1 MRIKKKERIAGVPLL
16 KVRDFF
22 NHLKSVNYGTFTR
35 EHLCGYLHLSGG
47 EGDLLIKELNER
59 AFIEEKEGV
68 YSLTLYAAALSIAR
82 CVPPIHKEKAD
93 KLLSDFLDRVREVN
107 ESDEYLYRVS
117 GVWLFGSYI
126 DDNATDYGDIDIAV
140 ELSRKIEDPNEH
152 IRRNQEA
159 VMEASERGKRFS
171 TIFDQLDYTRR
182 LVLLKLK
189 NRNQYISLHTTS
201 DGILELTKTIRIY
214 P

>member
-1 MRIKKKERIAGVPLL
+1 MRIKRNERIAGVPVL
-16 KVRDFF
+16 KIRDFF
-22 NHLKSVNYGTFTR
+22 NRLNSADGNTFSQDR
-35 EHLCGYLHLSGG
+35 LCDLFHLSCE
-47 EGDLLIKELNER
+47 EGAQLIKELQDR
-59 AFIEEKEGV
+59 RFIEETEGG
-68 YSLTLYAAALSIAR
+68 YSLTLHGAALSIAR
-82 CVPPIHKEKAD
+82 CVPPINKEKAD
-93 KLLSDFLDRVREVN
+93 SLLADFMYRVREVN

-140 ELSRKIEDPNEH
+140 ELSRKIEDPSEH
-152 IRRNQEA
+152 MRLNQEA

>member
-1 MRIKKKERIAGVPLL
+1 MRIKRNERIAGVPVL
-16 KVRDFF
+16 KIRDFF
-22 NHLKSVNYGTFTR
+22 NRLNSADGNTFSQDR
-35 EHLCGYLHLSGG
+35 LCDLFHLSCE
-47 EGDLLIKELNER
+47 EGALLIKELQDRN
-59 AFIEEKEGV
+59 FIEEMVDG
-68 YSLTLYAAALSIAR
+68 YSLTLRGAALSIAR

-107 ESDEYLYRVS
+107 DHDVYLYRVS

-159 VMEASERGKRFS
+159 VMEAARKGRNFP
-171 TIFDQLDYTRR
+171 TIFDQLDYARR

-189 NRNQYISLHTTS
+189 NRNQYISLHTTA
-201 DGILELTKTIRIY
+201 DGILELTKTLRIY

>member
-1 MRIKKKERIAGVPLL
+1 ML

-22 NHLKSVNYGTFTR
+22 NHLKSANYGTFTR
-35 EHLCGYLHLSGG
+35 EHLCDYLHLSGG
-47 EGDLLIKELNER
+47 VGDLLIKGLQER
-59 AFIEEKEGV
+59 KFVEEKEDD
-68 YSLTLYAAALSIAR
+68 YSLTLHGAALSIAR

-93 KLLSDFLDRVREVN
+93 RLLADFMDRVREVN
-107 ESDEYLYRVS
+107 ESDDYLYRVS

-140 ELSRKIEDPNEH
+140 ELSRKIEDSSEH
-152 IRRNQEA
+152 MRLNQEA
-159 VMEASERGKRFS
+159 VMEAAERRKRFS